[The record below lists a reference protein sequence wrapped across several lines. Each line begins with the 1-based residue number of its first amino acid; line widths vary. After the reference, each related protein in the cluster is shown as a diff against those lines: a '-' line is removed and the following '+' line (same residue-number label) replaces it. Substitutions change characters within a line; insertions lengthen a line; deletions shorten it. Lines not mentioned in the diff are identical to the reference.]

1 METIYLVRSRNMGNN
16 HIIITGAY
24 RSYESAVAE
33 RDRLNEKWV
42 GKFVHTIEIT
52 NLV

>member
-1 METIYLVRSRNMGNN
+1 METIYLVRSRCLGDNS
-16 HIIITGAY
+16 IIITGAY

-33 RDRLNEKWV
+33 RDRLNKKWE
-42 GKFVHTIEIT
+42 GKFAHTIDIT